1 LICEKKSTSDLLF
14 YLASSGSYLLQEI
27 SNEFGVA
34 KSTMHHH
41 LGLLRTAGLVRI
53 RDNEKQYSL
62 RQETLSLVS
71 TLLETFLNDS

>member
-1 LICEKKSTSDLLF
+1 
-14 YLASSGSYLLQEI
+14 
-27 SNEFGVA
+27 
-34 KSTMHHH
+34 MHHH